1 MAKLEIVKDSEG
13 NKIVLIPE
21 ILFFNK
27 QNIEWELVEQYLE
40 KYVGEIVEIA
50 ETREVVYIGKKFPD
64 EYSGSLYTRKS
75 KGARAKAKANAAQG
89 IMEMIE
95 IAAQKVFCEN
105 RKEKHSQDA
114 QKGWYYYHTRFAL
127 PLYNNKNKTE
137 EYNVYTACLV
147 INCASNG
154 NLYLYD
160 IVDIKKEASNPL
172 KTENSQVVQ
181 NRFF

>member
-105 RKEKHSQDA
+105 RKEKL
-114 QKGWYYYHTRFAL
+114 L
-127 PLYNNKNKTE
+127 P
-137 EYNVYTACLV
+137 A
-147 INCASNG
+147 
-154 NLYLYD
+154 
-160 IVDIKKEASNPL
+160 L
-172 KTENSQVVQ
+172 KTEVSEKIGAIKNFWNISQRA
-181 NRFF
+181 NLFM

>member
-1 MAKLEIVKDSEG
+1 MGISGTIFGKVCGRNCG
-13 NKIVLIPE
+13 NSR
-21 ILFFNK
+21 NK
-27 QNIEWELVEQYLE
+27 RSRLYWE
-40 KYVGEIVEIA
+40 
-50 ETREVVYIGKKFPD
+50 KFPD

-127 PLYNNKNKTE
+127 PLYNNKNKISNTKSK
-137 EYNVYTACLV
+137 N
-147 INCASNG
+147 IN
-154 NLYLYD
+154 
-160 IVDIKKEASNPL
+160 K
-172 KTENSQVVQ
+172 
-181 NRFF
+181 

>member
-75 KGARAKAKANAAQG
+75 KGTRCHVYRITPFSYFCK
-89 IMEMIE
+89 E
-95 IAAQKVFCEN
+95 IPYLK
-105 RKEKHSQDA
+105 
-114 QKGWYYYHTRFAL
+114 
-127 PLYNNKNKTE
+127 NN
-137 EYNVYTACLV
+137 
-147 INCASNG
+147 
-154 NLYLYD
+154 
-160 IVDIKKEASNPL
+160 
-172 KTENSQVVQ
+172 
-181 NRFF
+181 

>member
-114 QKGWYYYHTRFAL
+114 QKGWYCYHTRFAL

-154 NLYLYD
+154 KLYLYD

>member
-1 MAKLEIVKDSEG
+1 MKKYSFLIKKLLLGTFSLSILASVQETCTGISEKSLREKMQEMNIKVPDANPVYG
-13 NKIVLIPE
+13 SPKNKS
-21 ILFFNK
+21 
-27 QNIEWELVEQYLE
+27 VE
-40 KYVGEIVEIA
+40 
-50 ETREVVYIGKKFPD
+50 
-64 EYSGSLYTRKS
+64 
-75 KGARAKAKANAAQG
+75 N
-89 IMEMIE
+89 
-95 IAAQKVFCEN
+95 
-105 RKEKHSQDA
+105 KEKHSQDA

-154 NLYLYD
+154 KLYLYD

>member
-105 RKEKHSQDA
+105 RKESK
-114 QKGWYYYHTRFAL
+114 
-127 PLYNNKNKTE
+127 
-137 EYNVYTACLV
+137 
-147 INCASNG
+147 
-154 NLYLYD
+154 
-160 IVDIKKEASNPL
+160 
-172 KTENSQVVQ
+172 
-181 NRFF
+181 

>member
-114 QKGWYYYHTRFAL
+114 QKGWYYYHTRFAWVGQCAVFPDEAEPRCIRKIPWGRDR
-127 PLYNNKNKTE
+127 PLWRIGY
-137 EYNVYTACLV
+137 
-147 INCASNG
+147 
-154 NLYLYD
+154 
-160 IVDIKKEASNPL
+160 
-172 KTENSQVVQ
+172 
-181 NRFF
+181 

>member
-64 EYSGSLYTRKS
+64 EYSGSLYT
-75 KGARAKAKANAAQG
+75 KANAAQG

-154 NLYLYD
+154 KLYLYD
-160 IVDIKKEASNPL
+160 IVDIKKRSE
-172 KTENSQVVQ
+172 
-181 NRFF
+181 

>member
-75 KGARAKAKANAAQG
+75 KGARAKAKANAAQ
-89 IMEMIE
+89 
-95 IAAQKVFCEN
+95 
-105 RKEKHSQDA
+105 KH
-114 QKGWYYYHTRFAL
+114 GL
-127 PLYNNKNKTE
+127 ILL
-137 EYNVYTACLV
+137 NVRPC
-147 INCASNG
+147 
-154 NLYLYD
+154 
-160 IVDIKKEASNPL
+160 
-172 KTENSQVVQ
+172 
-181 NRFF
+181 F